1 MFKTITLASVTMLIA
16 LTLGSL
22 PLRAQTPSDP
32 APNEQT
38 PSPQTPSPTE
48 STTTTNRQQ
57 NAAVLLDLNRAKN
70 LARQAAEKA
79 NGGLGNYRAELSM
92 HGPASKSTYVDNG
105 NGSWTFT
112 FKGNRPGETIPSYES
127 VVTVSTDGQVKID
140 YNGAVRTTSP

>member
-1 MFKTITLASVTMLIA
+1 MFKTSTLASVTVLMA

-32 APNEQT
+32 AP
-38 PSPQTPSPTE
+38 SDQTPSPTE
-48 STTTTNRQQ
+48 STTTTERQQ
-57 NAAVLLDLNRAKN
+57 NATVLLDLNRAKN
-70 LARQAAEKA
+70 IARQAAERA

-92 HGPASKSTYVDNG
+92 HGPASKSAYVDNG

-112 FKGNRPGETIPSYES
+112 FKGSRPGETIPSYES
-127 VVTVSTDGQVKID
+127 VVTVSTQGQVTID